1 MNKDTFYS
9 EIKERINVL
18 KIERDELI
26 LDLNIGNEYKLLTMT
41 QEEKNTLDISKIS
54 RVLEINNTLQ
64 MLKEIIE
71 KRKEDV

>member
-18 KIERDELI
+18 KTERDELI